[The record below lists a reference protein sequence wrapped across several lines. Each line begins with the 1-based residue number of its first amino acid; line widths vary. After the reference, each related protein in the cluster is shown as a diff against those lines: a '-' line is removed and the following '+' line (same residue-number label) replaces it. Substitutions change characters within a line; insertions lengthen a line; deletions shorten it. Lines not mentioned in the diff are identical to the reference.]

1 MCDRGSELRAALNSS
16 CCKPYRCMRFLSSF
30 QPSISH
36 REQFITKYIRQIAPK
51 STQTHKMASG
61 ASASAVESA
70 TPERTQELLESLAE
84 IRARV
89 KAAPSGISSS
99 PTLVAVSKIKPASD
113 ILACYKDGQ
122 LDFGEN
128 YVQELEEKAQMVRCH
143 TSDIC

>member
-1 MCDRGSELRAALNSS
+1 MG
-16 CCKPYRCMRFLSSF
+16 FLSSF
-30 QPSISH
+30 RPSISP
-36 REQFITKYIRQIAPK
+36 REPLITKYIRQIAQK

-61 ASASAVESA
+61 ASAVEPT

-89 KAAPSGISSS
+89 KAAASGISTS

-128 YVQELEEKAQMVRCH
+128 YVQELEEKAQIVRCRI
-143 TSDIC
+143 SEIC